1 MVLHLRVGCGCDC
14 YSDEC
19 LHAMKNKVILEFEYP
34 DDENNLMFA
43 LKGVDMYAT
52 LANIKLAI
60 TREFK
65 HKADMEAAL
74 LRVKELTDE
83 MLAELNK

>member
-1 MVLHLRVGCGCDC
+1 
-14 YSDEC
+14 
-19 LHAMKNKVILEFEYP
+19 MKSKAILEFDYP
-34 DDENNLMFA
+34 EDEHKLMFA
-43 LKGVDMYAT
+43 VKGADMYAT

-65 HKADMEAAL
+65 HKADMESAL

-83 MLAELNK
+83 MLGKLDH

>member
-1 MVLHLRVGCGCDC
+1 MFTRH
-14 YSDEC
+14 E
-19 LHAMKNKVILEFEYP
+19 NKAVLEFEFP
-34 DDENNLMFA
+34 EDEHQLMFA
-43 LKGVDMYAT
+43 VKGAEMYST

-83 MLAELNK
+83 MLNKLDH

>member
-1 MVLHLRVGCGCDC
+1 
-14 YSDEC
+14 
-19 LHAMKNKVILEFEYP
+19 MKNKAVLEFEFP
-34 DDENNLMFA
+34 EDEHQLMFA
-43 LKGVDMYAT
+43 VKGADMYAT

-74 LRVKELTDE
+74 LRVRELTDE
-83 MLAELNK
+83 MLNKLDH

>member
-1 MVLHLRVGCGCDC
+1 LYNAGGSRLL
-14 YSDEC
+14 SDEC
-19 LHAMKNKVILEFEYP
+19 LHAMKSKAILEFEYP
-34 DDENNLMFA
+34 QDEHKLMFA
-43 LKGVDMYAT
+43 VKGADMYAT

-83 MLAELNK
+83 MLNDLGH

>member
-1 MVLHLRVGCGCDC
+1 
-14 YSDEC
+14 
-19 LHAMKNKVILEFEYP
+19 MKSKAILEFDYP
-34 DDENNLMFA
+34 EDEHKLMFA

-83 MLAELNK
+83 MLNQLNN

>member
-1 MVLHLRVGCGCDC
+1 
-14 YSDEC
+14 
-19 LHAMKNKVILEFEYP
+19 MKSKAILEFDYP
-34 DDENNLMFA
+34 DDKTQLLFA

-83 MLAELNK
+83 MLSKLDH

>member
-1 MVLHLRVGCGCDC
+1 
-14 YSDEC
+14 
-19 LHAMKNKVILEFEYP
+19 MKNKVILEFEYP
-34 DDENNLMFA
+34 DDENKLMFA

-74 LRVKELTDE
+74 IRVRELTDE
-83 MLAELNK
+83 MLDKLDQ

>member
-1 MVLHLRVGCGCDC
+1 
-14 YSDEC
+14 
-19 LHAMKNKVILEFEYP
+19 MKNKVIMEFEYP
-34 DDENNLMFA
+34 QDENELLFA
-43 LKGVDMYAT
+43 VKGADMYAT

-74 LRVKELTDE
+74 LRVRELTDE
-83 MLAELNK
+83 MLAQLNQ

>member
-1 MVLHLRVGCGCDC
+1 MKTKAIMEFD
-14 YSDEC
+14 YPEDE
-19 LHAMKNKVILEFEYP
+19 HK
-34 DDENNLMFA
+34 LMFA
-43 LKGVDMYAT
+43 VKGVDMYAT

-74 LRVKELTDE
+74 IRVRELTDE
-83 MLAELNK
+83 MLDKLDQ

>member
-1 MVLHLRVGCGCDC
+1 
-14 YSDEC
+14 
-19 LHAMKNKVILEFEYP
+19 MKTKAVMEFEYP
-34 DDENNLMFA
+34 EDEHKLMFA
-43 LKGVDMYAT
+43 VKGADMYAT

-74 LRVKELTDE
+74 LRVRELTDE
-83 MLAELNK
+83 MLNNLDH

>member
-1 MVLHLRVGCGCDC
+1 
-14 YSDEC
+14 
-19 LHAMKNKVILEFEYP
+19 MKNKVIMEFEYP
-34 DDENNLMFA
+34 HDENELLFA
-43 LKGVDMYAT
+43 LKGADMYAT

-74 LRVKELTDE
+74 LRVRELTDE
-83 MLAELNK
+83 MLAELNQ

>member
-1 MVLHLRVGCGCDC
+1 
-14 YSDEC
+14 
-19 LHAMKNKVILEFEYP
+19 MKTKAILEFDYP
-34 DDENNLMFA
+34 EDEHKLMFA
-43 LKGVDMYAT
+43 VKGVDMYAT

-74 LRVKELTDE
+74 IRVRELTDE
-83 MLAELNK
+83 MLDKLDQ

>member
-1 MVLHLRVGCGCDC
+1 VYLLSGNHIDC
-14 YSDEC
+14 AHHEC
-19 LHAMKNKVILEFEYP
+19 LHAMKSKAVLEFDYP
-34 DDENNLMFA
+34 DDETQLLFA

-74 LRVKELTDE
+74 LRVRELTDE

>member
-1 MVLHLRVGCGCDC
+1 
-14 YSDEC
+14 
-19 LHAMKNKVILEFEYP
+19 MKSKAILEFDYP
-34 DDENNLMFA
+34 EDEHKLMFA
-43 LKGVDMYAT
+43 VKGVDMYAT

-65 HKADMEAAL
+65 HKADMESAL

-83 MLAELNK
+83 MLGKLDH

>member
-1 MVLHLRVGCGCDC
+1 
-14 YSDEC
+14 
-19 LHAMKNKVILEFEYP
+19 MKTKAIMEFEYP
-34 DDENNLMFA
+34 EDEHKLMFA
-43 LKGVDMYAT
+43 VKGADMYAT

-83 MLAELNK
+83 MLNKLDH

>member
-1 MVLHLRVGCGCDC
+1 
-14 YSDEC
+14 
-19 LHAMKNKVILEFEYP
+19 MKTKAIMEFEYP
-34 DDENNLMFA
+34 EDEHKLMFA
-43 LKGVDMYAT
+43 VKGADMYAT

-74 LRVKELTDE
+74 LRVRELTDE
-83 MLAELNK
+83 MLNNLDH

>member
-1 MVLHLRVGCGCDC
+1 
-14 YSDEC
+14 
-19 LHAMKNKVILEFEYP
+19 MKTKAILEFDYP
-34 DDENNLMFA
+34 DDEHKLMFA
-43 LKGVDMYAT
+43 IKGVDMYAT

-74 LRVKELTDE
+74 IRVRELTDE
-83 MLAELNK
+83 MLDKLDQ

>member
-1 MVLHLRVGCGCDC
+1 
-14 YSDEC
+14 
-19 LHAMKNKVILEFEYP
+19 MKSKAILEFDYP
-34 DDENNLMFA
+34 EDEHKLMFA
-43 LKGVDMYAT
+43 VKGADMYAT

-83 MLAELNK
+83 MLNKLDH

>member
-1 MVLHLRVGCGCDC
+1 
-14 YSDEC
+14 
-19 LHAMKNKVILEFEYP
+19 
-34 DDENNLMFA
+34 MFA
-43 LKGVDMYAT
+43 VKGADMYAT

-65 HKADMEAAL
+65 HKADMESAL

-83 MLAELNK
+83 MLGKLDH

>member
-1 MVLHLRVGCGCDC
+1 
-14 YSDEC
+14 
-19 LHAMKNKVILEFEYP
+19 MKSKAILEFNYP
-34 DDENNLMFA
+34 EDENELMFA
-43 LKGVDMYAT
+43 VKGAEMYST

-74 LRVKELTDE
+74 TRVRELTDE

>member
-1 MVLHLRVGCGCDC
+1 
-14 YSDEC
+14 
-19 LHAMKNKVILEFEYP
+19 MKNKAVLEFEFP
-34 DDENNLMFA
+34 EDEHQLMFA
-43 LKGVDMYAT
+43 VKGAEMYGT

-74 LRVKELTDE
+74 LRVRKLTDE
-83 MLAELNK
+83 MLNKLDH

>member
-1 MVLHLRVGCGCDC
+1 MR
-14 YSDEC
+14 
-19 LHAMKNKVILEFEYP
+19 NKVVLEFEYP
-34 DDENNLMFA
+34 DDENQLMFA
-43 LKGVDMYAT
+43 IKGPEMYST

-65 HKADMEAAL
+65 HKADMESAL

-83 MLAELNK
+83 MLSKLDH

>member
-1 MVLHLRVGCGCDC
+1 
-14 YSDEC
+14 
-19 LHAMKNKVILEFEYP
+19 MKNKAILEFEFP
-34 DDENNLMFA
+34 EDENELLFA
-43 LKGVDMYAT
+43 VKGAEMYST

-83 MLAELNK
+83 MLNKLNQ

>member
-1 MVLHLRVGCGCDC
+1 
-14 YSDEC
+14 
-19 LHAMKNKVILEFEYP
+19 MKNKVVLEFEYP
-34 DDENNLMFA
+34 DDENQLMFA
-43 LKGVDMYAT
+43 IKGPEMYST

-65 HKADMEAAL
+65 HKADMESAL
-74 LRVKELTDE
+74 LRVRELTDE

>member
-1 MVLHLRVGCGCDC
+1 
-14 YSDEC
+14 
-19 LHAMKNKVILEFEYP
+19 MKTKAILELDYP
-34 DDENNLMFA
+34 EDEHKLMFA
-43 LKGVDMYAT
+43 VKGVDMYAT

-74 LRVKELTDE
+74 IRVRELTDE
-83 MLAELNK
+83 MLDKLDQ

>member
-1 MVLHLRVGCGCDC
+1 
-14 YSDEC
+14 
-19 LHAMKNKVILEFEYP
+19 MKSKAILEFDYP
-34 DDENNLMFA
+34 EDEHKLMFA
-43 LKGVDMYAT
+43 VKGVDMYAT

-74 LRVKELTDE
+74 LRVRELTDE
-83 MLAELNK
+83 MLNKLDH

>member
-1 MVLHLRVGCGCDC
+1 
-14 YSDEC
+14 
-19 LHAMKNKVILEFEYP
+19 MKTKAILEFDYP
-34 DDENNLMFA
+34 EDEHKLMFA
-43 LKGVDMYAT
+43 VKGADMYAT

-74 LRVKELTDE
+74 IRVRELTDE
-83 MLAELNK
+83 MLDNLDQ

>member
-1 MVLHLRVGCGCDC
+1 
-14 YSDEC
+14 
-19 LHAMKNKVILEFEYP
+19 MKNKAILEFEYP
-34 DDENNLMFA
+34 EDEYQLMFA
-43 LKGVDMYAT
+43 LKGADMYAT

-74 LRVKELTDE
+74 SRVRELTDE
-83 MLAELNK
+83 MLNELNH

>member
-1 MVLHLRVGCGCDC
+1 MVVHLRFGCSCNC
-14 YSDEC
+14 SRNEC
-19 LHAMKNKVILEFEYP
+19 LHAMKSKAILEFDYP
-34 DDENNLMFA
+34 EDEHKLMFA
-43 LKGVDMYAT
+43 VKGVDMYAT

-83 MLAELNK
+83 MLNKLDH